1 LDKKPVHGVLK
12 RQMSK
17 PKADQP
23 TNEKEVI
30 LDPDQIEKVRRARLL
45 VRIIMWAFIILPFVL
60 FLFLHGWSFHG

>member
-1 LDKKPVHGVLK
+1 LDKKQVHGVLK
-12 RQMSK
+12 RQMSE

-23 TNEKEVI
+23 PNEKEVI

-60 FLFLHGWSFHG
+60 FLFLHGWSFH

>member
-12 RQMSK
+12 RQMSE
-17 PKADQP
+17 PKSDQP

>member
-12 RQMSK
+12 RQMSE

-60 FLFLHGWSFHG
+60 FLFLHGWSFH